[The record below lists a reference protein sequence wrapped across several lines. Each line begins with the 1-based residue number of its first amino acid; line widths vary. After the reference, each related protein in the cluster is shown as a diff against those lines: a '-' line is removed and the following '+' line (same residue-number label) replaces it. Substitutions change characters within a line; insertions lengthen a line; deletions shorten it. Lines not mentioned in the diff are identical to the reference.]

1 MKPTLCFGEIMV
13 RLSPPGYQRLRQAM
27 PGHLEAT
34 FAGAE
39 ANAAVA
45 IAALGGDAA
54 FITALPANEIA
65 DACLATLRAARV
77 QTDRVRRHP
86 SGRMGLYFVESGANQ
101 RGGLVVYDRDQSVFS
116 QTPPDAY
123 DWTALL
129 DGAGW
134 FHVSGISASVSRFA
148 AESTLAAVRAARA
161 AGLTVSYDLNH
172 RRKLWRWDET
182 RDPTEL
188 AREVNRTLLA
198 HVDVVIGNAADLAT
212 VAGLT
217 PLPESDASDPAR
229 ATSLALQF
237 CQQFPHVRW
246 VAVTLREGL
255 SASHNRWGAVLVRA
269 SDRAAFT
276 APTTAGLYQPYNIE
290 QIVDRVGTGDAFAGA
305 LILALQTPDLA
316 EPQTAISFAVAASCL
331 AHSIPGDFNFCTRSE
346 VEALMAGGT
355 GGAVAR

>member
-27 PGHLEAT
+27 PGRLEAT

-45 IAALGGDAA
+45 ISTLGGTAA

-65 DACLATLRAARV
+65 DACLAMLRAAGV
-77 QTDRVRRHP
+77 QTDRVHWHP
-86 SGRMGLYFVESGANQ
+86 SGRMGLYFVETGSNQ

-116 QTPPDAY
+116 QTPPAAY
-123 DWTALL
+123 DWIALL

-134 FHVSGISASVSRFA
+134 LHVSGISAGVSRLA

-161 AGLTVSYDLNH
+161 AGLTVSFDLNH
-172 RRKLWRWDET
+172 RRKLWRWDES
-182 RDPTEL
+182 RDPAEL
-188 AREVNRTLLA
+188 AREVNRNLLA
-198 HVDVVIGNAADLAT
+198 NVDVVIGSAGDLAA
-212 VAGLT
+212 VAGL
-217 PLPESDASDPAR
+217 PAPAESDPDGPGR
-229 ATSLALQF
+229 ATALAVQF
-237 CQQFPHVRW
+237 CQQFPQVRW

-255 SASHNRWGAVLVRA
+255 SGNHNRWGAVLIRA
-269 SDRAAFT
+269 SDRAAFA
-276 APTTAGLYQPYNIE
+276 APSAAGRYQPYSIE
-290 QIVDRVGTGDAFAGA
+290 QIVDRIGTGDAFAGA

-316 EPQTAISFAVAASCL
+316 DPQTALDFAVAASCL
-331 AHSIPGDFNFCTRSE
+331 AHSIPGDFNFCTRAE

-355 GGAVAR
+355 GGAVDR